1 METQAPRLVPAL
13 VLSAVAVLVAALGSL
28 LYTES
33 AAVQVSVPPHRIQ
46 ADATIN
52 GGPNGPDLKTQHVEA
67 SLTESQQGT
76 ASLNTIAPTFAT
88 GQVTFRCERSC
99 TSPTVVPAG
108 QVVASASG
116 TQYETQTLARV
127 PASGSSAAVS
137 IRATNPGSSGNTA
150 AGTITA
156 IVKPSFPNLS
166 VTNSTVSGGADART
180 EQVIL
185 QSDFDAVA
193 TALTSKVTE
202 DLNAALKSKTP
213 GMTFVLD
220 GPPTLNLNSDY
231 TVGDR
236 TTTFHVT
243 VAGSLSAV
251 AFSEDAARGLLR
263 AALQRQVPAGFE
275 LTTDPIQTTY
285 QILRVSSRGNVTLAG
300 SAVGFVA
307 PTVSVAKLAGEIRG
321 LSVAD
326 ARRHL
331 QRAVPGAQVDIKTSP
346 PAIYWMPLVTKNI
359 KLTVVVEPA
368 NI

>member
-1 METQAPRLVPAL
+1 MGTQAPRLVPAL

-28 LYTES
+28 LYTETAS
-33 AAVQVSVPPHRIQ
+33 VQISIPPHRLQ

-67 SLTESQQGT
+67 SLSENQQGT
-76 ASLNTIAPTFAT
+76 ASINTIAPTYAS

-99 TSPTVVPAG
+99 TSPQVVSAG
-108 QVVASASG
+108 QVVGTAGG

-127 PASGSSAAVS
+127 PVSGSSAAVPV
-137 IRATNPGSSGNTA
+137 RAINPGAGGNA
-150 AGTITA
+150 SAGTVTL

-166 VTNSTVSGGADART
+166 VTNTPITGGADART

-193 TALTSKVTE
+193 NALTSKVTD
-202 DLNAALKSKTP
+202 DLNAALKAKTP

-220 GPPTLNLNSDY
+220 GPPTLNLTSDY
-231 TVGDR
+231 TVGDK
-236 TTTFHVT
+236 TTTFRIT
-243 VAGSLSAV
+243 VSGSLSAV

-263 AALQRQVPAGFE
+263 SALEKQVPAGFQ

-285 QILRVSSRGNVTLAG
+285 QILRVSSRGNVTISG

-307 PTVSVAKLAGEIRG
+307 PTVATDKLSNQIRG
-321 LSVAD
+321 MSVAD
-326 ARRHL
+326 ARRHV
-331 QRAVPGAQVDIKTSP
+331 QRAVPGAQVEIKTTP

-359 KLTVVVEPA
+359 KLTVVVQPA
-368 NI
+368 TV